1 MILEIERKGVQILMV
16 QQEMKEV
23 IGISDSVI
31 VIGEGKLRGD
41 LKNENI
47 KKEKVIEDEIGKNEK
62 KEEQFLNIC
71 KKRENV

>member
-62 KEEQFLNIC
+62 KEEQFLKIC